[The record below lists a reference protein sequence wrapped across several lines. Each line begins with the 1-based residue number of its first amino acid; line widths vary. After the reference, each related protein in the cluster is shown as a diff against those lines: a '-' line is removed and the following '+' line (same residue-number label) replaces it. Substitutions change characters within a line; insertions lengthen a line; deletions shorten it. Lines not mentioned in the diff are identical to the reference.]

1 MKDRK
6 IILGSYVN
14 GNTSVKIY
22 DDGTKI
28 RTTEDDEFNSEF
40 PESIDLKITNVCN
53 RGCLFCH
60 EDSKPNGEHAFLC
73 RPEFLNTLRPYT
85 ELAIGGGDPLCHPD
99 IEVFLK
105 KMREQKV
112 ICNITVNQ
120 QHFMESYGRIR
131 LWSENKMIYGIGVSL
146 DYNNPVSSEFIGMI
160 QSLPNAVIHIIEGV
174 ISREQMFA
182 LTNRRL
188 KVLILG
194 YKMLRRGMKYFD
206 EKVLENK
213 KWLKQTIP
221 VYINSSMFQNISFD
235 NLAIEH
241 LEIKKI
247 LPEELWSE
255 FYMGDDGQHTMY
267 IDLVNKEYSKS
278 STSTLRFDITD
289 DIIEMFSVV
298 KSDKYDWGIL
308 MN

>member
-1 MKDRK
+1 MKKR
-6 IILGSYVN
+6 ILLGSYVN
-14 GNTSVKIY
+14 GNTSVEIY

-28 RTTEDDEFNSEF
+28 RTTEDDEFISEF
-40 PESIDLKITNVCN
+40 PESIDLKITNVCD

-60 EDSKPNGEHAFLC
+60 EDSKPNGKHADILNPKFL
-73 RPEFLNTLRPYT
+73 ETIRPYS
-85 ELAIGGGDPLCHPD
+85 EIAIGGGNLLCHND
-99 IEVFLK
+99 IEEFLTR
-105 KMREQKV
+105 MREQKV

-131 LWSENKMIYGIGVSL
+131 LWSESKMIYGIGVSL

-174 ISREQMFA
+174 ISREQMFG
-182 LTNRRL
+182 LTNKRL

-213 KWLKQTIP
+213 KWLKETIA

-247 LPEELWSE
+247 LPEELWNE

-267 IDLVNKEYSKS
+267 IDLVNKQYSRS

-289 DIIEMFSVV
+289 DIVEMFSVV
-298 KSDKYDWGIL
+298 KSDEHQWHML
-308 MN
+308 MY